1 MAMAKRKAGQ
11 EAPSEGPSAAEAV
24 KRRRREAQKD
34 EKGSDMQPA
43 PPDAAP
49 VIQKRGRG
57 RPPSAKTLKKREAEA
72 QKAAEAAAASEPAE

>member
-11 EAPSEGPSAAEAV
+11 DAPSEGPSAAEAV
-24 KRRRREAQKD
+24 ERRRRGAQKD

-57 RPPSAKTLKKREAEA
+57 RPPSAKTLKKREADA
-72 QKAAEAAAASEPAE
+72 QKAAEAGAASEPAE